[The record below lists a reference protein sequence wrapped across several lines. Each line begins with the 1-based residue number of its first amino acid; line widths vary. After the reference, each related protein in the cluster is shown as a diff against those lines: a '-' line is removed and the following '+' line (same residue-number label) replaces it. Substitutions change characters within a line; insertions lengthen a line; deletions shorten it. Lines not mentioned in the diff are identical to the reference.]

1 MSIRTHPYQSIPKP
15 SFNISFIELLVLWR
29 IEHRQEQHVN
39 RTIDV
44 KTSDGSFNAYI
55 ARPAVLPAPA
65 IVVVQEIF
73 GVNADLRD
81 TCDELA
87 SRGYLALSPDLFWRM
102 EPGVDLSDQTE
113 AEWKKGF
120 ALYTAFD
127 YDAGVADITSTM
139 QLARSLPGASG
150 KVGLMGYCL
159 GGLMTFLT
167 AARRGADASVV
178 FYGGNT
184 EKHLA
189 EAKNIKSPLMM
200 HLGEEDEY
208 ISKDAQ
214 KAIIAALAGNNLAQ
228 VFTYPG
234 CSHAFARHRGIH
246 FDKNAAQLVNSRT
259 AEFFQHH
266 LA

>member
-1 MSIRTHPYQSIPKP
+1 MKP
-15 SFNISFIELLVLWR
+15 
-29 IEHRQEQHVN
+29 
-39 RTIDV
+39 TIDV
-44 KTSDGSFNAYI
+44 NTPDGTFKAYI
-55 ARPAVLPAPA
+55 ARPTMLPAPA
-65 IVVVQEIF
+65 IVVIQEIF

-87 SRGYLALSPDLFWRM
+87 TQGYFALSPDLFWRL
-102 EPGVDLSDQTE
+102 EAGVDLSDQTE

-127 YDAGVADITSTM
+127 YPSGVSDIAATL
-139 QLARSLPGASG
+139 QVARTLSGTSG

-167 AARRGADASVV
+167 TARRGADASVA

-184 EKHLA
+184 EKHLE
-189 EAKNIKSPLMM
+189 EARNIKSPLMM

-208 ISKDAQ
+208 IPKDAQ
-214 KAIIAALAGNNLAQ
+214 KAIITALAGNKLAH

-234 CSHAFARHRGIH
+234 CRHAFARHRGVH
-246 FDKNAAQLVNSRT
+246 FDKNAAQLANSRT
-259 AEFFQHH
+259 ADFFRLH
-266 LA
+266 LT

>member
-1 MSIRTHPYQSIPKP
+1 
-15 SFNISFIELLVLWR
+15 
-29 IEHRQEQHVN
+29 VN

-44 KTSDGSFNAYI
+44 QTSDGTFQAYI

-65 IVVVQEIF
+65 IVVIQEIF

-81 TCDELA
+81 TCNELA
-87 SRGYLALSPDLFWRM
+87 ARGYLALSPDLFWRM
-102 EPGVDLSDQTE
+102 EAGVDLSDQTD
-113 AEWKKGF
+113 AEWQKGF
-120 ALYTAFD
+120 SLYSAFD
-127 YDAGVADITSTM
+127 YEAGVADIASTM
-139 QLARSLPGASG
+139 QLARSLSGASG

-167 AARRGADASVV
+167 TARRGADASVI

-184 EKHLA
+184 EKHLN
-189 EAKNIKSPLMM
+189 EAKDIKNPLMM

-208 ISKDAQ
+208 IPKEAQ
-214 KAIIAALAGNNLAQ
+214 QAIIAAFHGSALTE

-234 CSHAFARHRGIH
+234 CRHAFARHRGIH
-246 FDKNAAQLVNSRT
+246 FDRNAAQLANHRT
-259 AEFFQHH
+259 ADFFQLH